1 MTQRKADEFLFRIDQ
16 LTVDHKPSF
25 GKMNVHQMVCHCTDF
40 FRMAKGT
47 KKAKEYGVVNPDT
60 IKSLAKAGKPT
71 PTPKGFGQVEG
82 DGTKPTDF
90 EKDRRVLKDCL
101 LEFSKLP
108 IDFDFA
114 PHPYFGE
121 MKYSAWTSLAA
132 YHMNHHLEQFNV

>member
-1 MTQRKADEFLFRIDQ
+1 MIQENRRYRRWIQ
-16 LTVDHKPSF
+16 
-25 GKMNVHQMVCHCTDF
+25 
-40 FRMAKGT
+40 KGSPYDLLKT
-47 KKAKEYGVVNPDT
+47 AVNKKLYEKF
-60 IKSLAKAGKPT
+60 IKRYKAGKPT

-90 EKDRRVLKDCL
+90 EKDRGILKDSL